1 MIPNITTEFWRA
13 ILDTPLQGGTRGAL
27 LVLPEGV
34 REQLLAAVL
43 AKVRSK
49 PGACWRMLTYAVS
62 LAYADV

>member
-49 PGACWRMLTYAVS
+49 PGVC
-62 LAYADV
+62 